1 MNLIS
6 PFQRFNVSTLPTSHW
21 QLLSYLLLFPIL
33 VLTGCGYTLG
43 EIKPS
48 SMRRVNTIAVT
59 TFQNR
64 TVVPRLEAQTAD
76 AVVKQFQQ
84 DGTYRIETSDHA
96 DAILTGTIVNL
107 QRQPKRVYA
116 SNVLQTSEFEL
127 VLTVDYV
134 LKDRITGAL
143 LCKGTATGQVIFFV
157 NSDSI
162 NSDLVTDQNINYPI
176 AAQRMAER
184 LVSKVSEGW

>member
-1 MNLIS
+1 MRQLS
-6 PFQRFNVSTLPTSHW
+6 RPLL
-21 QLLSYLLLFPIL
+21 LLSILLLS
-33 VLTGCGYTLG
+33 GCGYTLG

-59 TFQNR
+59 TFQNK

-84 DGTYRIETSDHA
+84 DGTYRIETSDRA
-96 DAILTGTIVNL
+96 DAILIGTIINL
-107 QRQPKRVYA
+107 QRQPMRVYG

-127 VLTVDYV
+127 VLTVEYFV
-134 LKDRITGAL
+134 RDRVTGAL
-143 LCKGTATGQVIFFV
+143 LCTGKAEGRAPFFV